1 MLHSPIKF
9 DFPTSLI
16 TSLKARRRV
25 HPGARASLNRDN
37 PGKTND
43 PNLEL
48 SGFPDIVK
56 KRIESDQ
63 TGKHRAG
70 LECYLR
76 NVSERGSRGTRSSS
90 EEPLGQ
96 TMLSLNRVRVQR
108 AEPGPSRLSE
118 NNAIET
124 SDAVARVQR

>member
-9 DFPTSLI
+9 VFPTSLI

-76 NVSERGSRGTRSSS
+76 NVSERGSRGTPFVPGGTSRTDDVVSEQGPRSACRAR
-90 EEPLGQ
+90 
-96 TMLSLNRVRVQR
+96 TVTIVRK
-108 AEPGPSRLSE
+108 
-118 NNAIET
+118 
-124 SDAVARVQR
+124 